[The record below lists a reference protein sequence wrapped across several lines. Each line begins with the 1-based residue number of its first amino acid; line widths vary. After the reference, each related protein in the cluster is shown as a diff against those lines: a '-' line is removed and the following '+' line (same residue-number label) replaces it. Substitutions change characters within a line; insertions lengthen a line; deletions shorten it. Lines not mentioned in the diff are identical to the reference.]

1 MNIKIV
7 PVNIEL
13 LNQQREN
20 LEKKLE
26 NLETIA
32 QRYGE
37 GALLIITIK
46 RITSNQETGKI
57 FAAEANFAIPGKD
70 IICKAEGNN
79 FEVTT
84 DKLKD
89 KLKNSMIK
97 NKELRKGRFRR
108 LARSLKNKLRR

>member
-13 LNQQREN
+13 LDQQRESLDEKLES
-20 LEKKLE
+20 LEK
-26 NLETIA
+26 IA

-37 GALLIITIK
+37 GALLTITIK
-46 RITSNQETGKI
+46 KITSNQETGKI
-57 FAAEANFAIPGKD
+57 FTAEANFAIPGKD
-70 IICKAEGNN
+70 IICKAEGND

-89 KLKNSMIK
+89 KLKNLMIK
-97 NKELRKGRFRR
+97 NKELRNGRFRR
-108 LARSLKNKLRR
+108 LARSLKNKLRL